1 MGGGGWKKPLGEKG
15 VEKSMA
21 RADIEEKQRERKGA
35 GNGGKP
41 AGTSWESSVGY
52 VYFLVLRRGSV

>member
-1 MGGGGWKKPLGEKG
+1 LEEAIGGERSREVHGR
-15 VEKSMA
+15 VS
-21 RADIEEKQRERKGA
+21 DIEEEGQRERKGA

-52 VYFLVLRRGSV
+52 VSFLVLRRGSV

>member
-21 RADIEEKQRERKGA
+21 RTDIEERQSERKGA

-52 VYFLVLRRGSV
+52 VYFLF